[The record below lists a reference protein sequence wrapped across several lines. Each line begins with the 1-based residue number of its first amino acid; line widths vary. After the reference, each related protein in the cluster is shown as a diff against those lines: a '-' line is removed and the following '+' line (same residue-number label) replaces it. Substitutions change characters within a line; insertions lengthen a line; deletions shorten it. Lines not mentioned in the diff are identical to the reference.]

1 MKSSAIS
8 VIQGPLSQKNANVAV
23 LRNGTIVTA
32 RILSKNSDGTFTLS
46 LAGQKINVK
55 SEALLKIGS
64 TISAKVSLAGKEV
77 QLSLIKENPESNEI
91 FQKFSAQTEIS
102 PQIANLL
109 TSLGFEPNIESLK
122 ILQFM
127 QQLGIKINAEEA
139 KKTLAKSKS
148 NGKTDQEKAE
158 FSLLLE
164 EKGMEMPD
172 KRINALLG
180 HSERQNH
187 HSEQNSSHSEQ
198 SHHHSGQSE
207 GFRENCLKSVKS
219 YFSAVDKASL
229 KNSPGPLSAF
239 NTILSKNKENSP
251 LRHWLLLPFE
261 WEAQKSYG
269 NIKLLFDSELKK
281 LQKVIIDLK
290 NAEKNNIFVL
300 YYKNQEVDSLSFA
313 TSEKLPDSKKSALC
327 ERLSKMFGQNFPVR
341 ATDFEELKGF
351 CPGDEE
357 IKILNGMR

>member
-8 VIQGPLSQKNANVAV
+8 VIQGQLSQKNANVAV

-64 TISAKVSLAGKEV
+64 TISAKVSLAGNEV
-77 QLSLIKENPESNEI
+77 QLSLIKENPESTEI
-91 FQKFSAQTEIS
+91 FQKFSTQTEIT

-109 TSLGFEPNIESLK
+109 TSLGFEPNTESLK

-148 NGKTDQEKAE
+148 NGKTDLEKAE
-158 FSLLLE
+158 LSLLLE
-164 EKGMEMPD
+164 EKGMKIPD

-180 HSERQNH
+180 HSDGQNH
-187 HSEQNSSHSEQ
+187 HSEQNPSHSEQ
-198 SHHHSGQSE
+198 SGES
-207 GFRENCLKSVKS
+207 REIYLTSVKS
-219 YFSAVDKASL
+219 YFNAVDKASL
-229 KNSPGPLSAF
+229 KKSIGPLSAF

-281 LQKVIIDLK
+281 LQKLIIDLK

-300 YYKNQEVDSLSFA
+300 YYKNQEVDSLSFT
-313 TSEKLPDSKKSALC
+313 TSEKLSDSKKSDLC
-327 ERLSKMFGQNFPVR
+327 EKLSKMFGQNFPVR
-341 ATDFEELKGF
+341 AADFEELKGF